1 MKNKN
6 LYYVLGGVAVL
17 GTLYFLTKKKKE
29 DVVVNLNPPMEVS
42 EEVVAQTTTTTNP
55 LNSAVSI
62 LDKIK
67 EIIQE
72 AKKKNVAT
80 PPTTTA

>member
-29 DVVVNLNPPMEVS
+29 DVVVNLNPPMEV
-42 EEVVAQTTTTTNP
+42 EEEKPVATTPT
-55 LNSAVSI
+55 NSAVSI

-72 AKKKNVAT
+72 VKKKGT
-80 PPTTTA
+80 PVPQPTTI

>member
-17 GTLYFLTKKKKE
+17 GLAYFLLKKKNE
-29 DVVVNLNPPMEVS
+29 DVVVNLNPPMEVEE
-42 EEVVAQTTTTTNP
+42 EEVVANTSV
-55 LNSAVSI
+55 NSAVSI

-72 AKKKNVAT
+72 VKKKN
-80 PPTTTA
+80 TTTEPIKA

>member
-17 GTLYFLTKKKKE
+17 GIAYFLLKKKNE
-29 DVVVNLNPPMEVS
+29 DVVVNLNPPMEVEE
-42 EEVVAQTTTTTNP
+42 EEVVTNTSV
-55 LNSAVSI
+55 NSAVSI

-72 AKKKNVAT
+72 VKKKN
-80 PPTTTA
+80 TTTEPVKA

>member
-1 MKNKN
+1 MKNQN

-29 DVVVNLNPPMEVS
+29 DVVVNLNPPMEVK
-42 EEVVAQTTTTTNP
+42 EEKPVATTPT
-55 LNSAVSI
+55 NSAVSI

-72 AKKKNVAT
+72 VKKKNVAT
-80 PPTTTA
+80 PPITTA

>member
-6 LYYVLGGVAVL
+6 VYYVLGGVAVIGL
-17 GTLYFLTKKKKE
+17 VYFLTKKKKQ
-29 DVVVNLNPPMEVS
+29 DVVVNLNPPMEV
-42 EEVVAQTTTTTNP
+42 EEEKPVATTP
-55 LNSAVSI
+55 VNSAVSI

-72 AKKKNVAT
+72 VKKKNMAT

>member
-17 GTLYFLTKKKKE
+17 GLAYFLLKKKNE
-29 DVVVNLNPPMEVS
+29 DVVVNLNPPMEVEE
-42 EEVVAQTTTTTNP
+42 EEVVANTSV
-55 LNSAVSI
+55 NSAVSI

-72 AKKKNVAT
+72 VKKKN
-80 PPTTTA
+80 TTTEPAKA

>member
-17 GTLYFLTKKKKE
+17 GLAYFLFKKKNE
-29 DVVVNLNPPMEVS
+29 DVVVNLNPPMEVEE
-42 EEVVAQTTTTTNP
+42 EEVVANTSV
-55 LNSAVSI
+55 NSAVSI

-72 AKKKNVAT
+72 VKKKN
-80 PPTTTA
+80 TTTEPIKA